1 MTENSEP
8 DIDDQLANIDQSSKV
23 VGEIDSLAHGA
34 ASVGNFF
41 SKTFKALNPL
51 APLDAIHSGVSQA
64 VQTVDKISKFLTGKE
79 VINDAM
85 DGERDEWFGGQS
97 GLEVMFKPIIDPI
110 RTLKRNNKIWGEEFT
125 KVVHRWNEKHPKEY
139 PSFATQRKMRR
150 LADVAAKA
158 RKVSG
163 SKGIKKVF
171 YKIFG

>member
-1 MTENSEP
+1 MLVKTKDIFNTPEILKLGKEP
-8 DIDDQLANIDQSSKV
+8 DDKTLVSKYLYDKIHTSKLPIKELLLDQSIINGLGNIYV
-23 VGEIDSLAHGA
+23 DEVLF
-34 ASVGNFF
+34 ASHILPTRSGN
-41 SKTFKALNPL
+41 T
-51 APLDAIHSGVSQA
+51 I
-64 VQTVDKISKFLTGKE
+64 
-79 VINDAM
+79 
-85 DGERDEWFGGQS
+85 
-97 GLEVMFKPIIDPI
+97 
-110 RTLKRNNKIWGEEFT
+110 TLEEFT